1 MRNDLVESLWIGG
14 GIGLLILAI
23 HALTTGAPPQ
33 AQLLA
38 LLAAAI
44 LIACAQIGVTIWRQR
59 RGDRTG
65 SPPAAI
71 PPGFARLRRSRRNP
85 FFREL
90 TSDWTGLDEH
100 LADDERPKPA
110 GPPTPPADERPKPPP
125 RKT

>member
-23 HALTTGAPPQ
+23 HALTSGAPPQ

-38 LLAAAI
+38 LLAAAL

-59 RGDRTG
+59 HGDRTG
-65 SPPAAI
+65 GPPAAT
-71 PPGFARLRRSRRNP
+71 PPGFTRLRRGRRNP

-100 LADDERPKPA
+100 LPDDDRAKPASSPAPPPDERP
-110 GPPTPPADERPKPPP
+110 
-125 RKT
+125 

>member
-1 MRNDLVESLWIGG
+1 MRNDLVESLGIGG

-38 LLAAAI
+38 LLAAAL

-59 RGDRTG
+59 HGDRTG
-65 SPPAAI
+65 SPPAVT
-71 PPGFARLRRSRRNP
+71 PPGFARLRRSQRNL

-90 TSDWTGLDEH
+90 TSDWTGLDERQP
-100 LADDERPKPA
+100 DDERTKPPS
-110 GPPTPPADERPKPPP
+110 PPTTPADERPKPPTRQP
-125 RKT
+125 